1 MCIHINEREKIGMI
15 QKLTSKAKAE
25 AANILEEKT
34 IWWDDDKSCIMAV
47 EQTLLPT
54 EYKIVE
60 ITTVDALADA
70 IKRLAVRGA
79 PALGVAGALGMALSA
94 RSAPDE
100 GFEDAVAAD
109 AAKLIQTRP
118 TAVNLSWGVKKVCMA
133 MENLPPEMARVMGL
147 YSAKLI
153 AEEDTKTCMTLGHNG
168 ARLLPQIGT
177 VLTHCNAG
185 ALACS
190 SWGTALGVIR
200 SAWKMGKQIS
210 VYSCET
216 RPLLQGSRL
225 TAFELARD
233 KIPVTTITD
242 STAAYLMQQKK
253 IDAVIVGADR
263 ITQDAVFNKIGTYM
277 HAVCARYHNIPF
289 YVAAPVSTFDR
300 EAKAADIVVEERGR
314 AEVAEMFGKTTVPKD
329 VPVVN
334 YAFDATPLSLVSA
347 IITEKGVLY
356 PPYDFKDL

>member
-1 MCIHINEREKIGMI
+1 MI
-15 QKLTSKAKAE
+15 QKHTSKAKAG

-34 IWWDDDKSCIMAV
+34 IWWDDEKSCIMAV

-94 RSAPDE
+94 RAAPDE

-185 ALACS
+185 A
-190 SWGTALGVIR
+190 
-200 SAWKMGKQIS
+200 
-210 VYSCET
+210 
-216 RPLLQGSRL
+216 
-225 TAFELARD
+225 
-233 KIPVTTITD
+233 
-242 STAAYLMQQKK
+242 
-253 IDAVIVGADR
+253 
-263 ITQDAVFNKIGTYM
+263 
-277 HAVCARYHNIPF
+277 
-289 YVAAPVSTFDR
+289 
-300 EAKAADIVVEERGR
+300 
-314 AEVAEMFGKTTVPKD
+314 
-329 VPVVN
+329 
-334 YAFDATPLSLVSA
+334 
-347 IITEKGVLY
+347 
-356 PPYDFKDL
+356 

>member
-1 MCIHINEREKIGMI
+1 MI
-15 QKLTSKAKAE
+15 QRHTARVGSADIK
-25 AANILEEKT
+25 EEKT
-34 IWWDDDKSCIMAV
+34 LWWDDEKSCIMAI

-60 ITTVDALADA
+60 LADVDALAAA
-70 IKRLAVRGA
+70 IKTLAVRGA

-94 RSAPDE
+94 RAAPDE
-100 GFEDAVAAD
+100 GFAEAVAAD
-109 AAKLIQTRP
+109 AAKLKGTRP
-118 TAVNLSWGVKKVCMA
+118 TAVNLSWGVDKVCRA
-133 MENLPPEMARVMGL
+133 MENLPPEMARVMAL

-153 AEEDTKTCMTLGHNG
+153 AEDDTKTCMTLGHNG

-233 KIPVTTITD
+233 KIPVTTIPD
-242 STAAYLMQQKK
+242 SSAAYLMQQGK

-263 ITQDAVFNKIGTYM
+263 ITSDAVFNKIGTYM
-277 HAVCARYHNIPF
+277 HAVCAKYHTIPF
-289 YVAAPVSTFDR
+289 YVAAPVSTFDKDAL
-300 EAKAADIVVEERGR
+300 AKDIVVEERKR
-314 AEVAEMFGKTTVPKD
+314 EEVSEMFGKTTVPKD

-356 PPYDFKDL
+356 PPYDFKDI

>member
-1 MCIHINEREKIGMI
+1 MI
-15 QKLTSKAKAE
+15 QRHTGKNTG
-25 AANILEEKT
+25 AADIKEEKT
-34 IWWDDDKSCIMAV
+34 LWWDDEKSCILAID
-47 EQTLLPT
+47 QTLLPT

-60 ITTVDALADA
+60 IATIDVLCDA
-70 IKRLAVRGA
+70 IKRLVVRGA

-94 RSAPDE
+94 RAALDE
-100 GFEDAVAAD
+100 GFEAQVAAD
-109 AAKLIQTRP
+109 AEKIKGTRP
-118 TAVNLSWGVKKVCMA
+118 TAVNLSWGVNKVCSA
-133 MENLPPEMARVMGL
+133 MENLPPEMARVMAL

-153 AEEDTKTCMTLGHNG
+153 EEEDTKTCMLLGHNG
-168 ARLLPQIGT
+168 AKLLPQIGT

-210 VYSCET
+210 VVSCET

-242 STAAYLMQQKK
+242 STAAYMMQQGK

-277 HAVCARYHNIPF
+277 HAVCAKYHNIPF
-289 YVAAPVSTFDR
+289 YVAAPVSTFDKDAF
-300 EAKAADIVVEERGR
+300 AKDIVIEERKR
-314 AEVAEMFGKTTVPKD
+314 EEVSSLFGKTTVPDD
-329 VPVVN
+329 VRVIN

>member
-1 MCIHINEREKIGMI
+1 MI
-15 QKLTSKAKAE
+15 QRHTSRVGSADIK
-25 AANILEEKT
+25 EEKT
-34 IWWDDDKSCIMAV
+34 LWWDDEKSCIMAI

-60 ITTVDALADA
+60 LADVDSLAAA
-70 IKRLAVRGA
+70 IKTLAVRGA
-79 PALGVAGALGMALSA
+79 PALGVAGAFGMALSA
-94 RSAPDE
+94 RAAPDE
-100 GFEDAVAAD
+100 GFAEAVAAD
-109 AAKLIQTRP
+109 AAKLKGTRP
-118 TAVNLSWGVKKVCMA
+118 TAVNLSWGVDKVCRA
-133 MENLPPEMARVMGL
+133 MENLPPEIARVMAL

-233 KIPVTTITD
+233 KIPVTTIPD
-242 STAAYLMQQKK
+242 SSAAYLMQQGK

-263 ITQDAVFNKIGTYM
+263 ITSDAVFNKIGTYM
-277 HAVCARYHNIPF
+277 HAVCAKYHNIPF
-289 YVAAPVSTFDR
+289 YVAAPVSTFDKDAF
-300 EAKAADIVVEERGR
+300 AKDIVVEERKR
-314 AEVAEMFGKTTVPKD
+314 EEVSEMFGKVTVPKD

-356 PPYDFKDL
+356 PPFDFKEL